1 VILENVLGLRF
12 DGVTV
17 AGRPVSAAAAEPVE
31 TAVPEPAAGRPS
43 GPSADLHPARTSP
56 LRVQAEKAGRH

>member
-1 VILENVLGLRF
+1 
-12 DGVTV
+12 VTV